1 MLSST
6 EIEEWNSYAVDRLRR
21 YNEDEADPIINF
33 RDVLRQ
39 GKNGQYIWELL
50 QNAEDAH
57 AVNVRIKL
65 TRDSLVFEHDGELTF
80 TYEDAKAIRKIGF
93 TGKIDKPAI
102 GQFGVGFKS
111 VFKYADKVEVHT
123 GQLNFALE
131 NYIKII
137 NNIKPPE
144 IKRMSEGSTL
154 FRISFKEQERSKAY
168 EDSKELLESLNHE
181 SILFLKFLKTISIDI
196 ASTETFLIKKEYPGS
211 LVAIEVKSPQNTHTT
226 YWYSKTHNVTAEL
239 RDGNSNSKGTRE
251 TYLGFAFQLKSL
263 NPSLEPIAVEDGKIF
278 TYFPLADQVSN
289 LKFHIHAPFVI
300 NLARTMLDTEE
311 SNSIYNQK
319 LVQNISMF
327 LVSDLLHLHNENGIP
342 ESFLEVFPVP
352 SDNLPQILTPIG
364 KSIYE
369 IFQNNNMVKVS
380 DSIQAN
386 PNEVF
391 QAAPEIIAL
400 IGTSG
405 LQLFNQAANSKF
417 RRIDPKK
424 RSTGKYFLPS
434 AHSARMATFLRHIGV
449 AKIDNEK
456 MTDFFSEI
464 NYVLRDD
471 NSEDVKIDIRNNF
484 LAWLNSKDDVAIRSL
499 YQVIANIALQKTKLS
514 NLPIFRTYGQGGKS
528 HVRLQEVYLPSSL
541 EQQDEDVLKA
551 TIYYKDSVR
560 SQKLEKIEELFENLG
575 IEEKDPWVV
584 LRHRIE
590 GERHP
595 DGKAKDLERL
605 SYFLQFY
612 KEDKDRFLKLARGR
626 IDLVSTYPDGK
637 EYWCKPEE
645 IFKESKDFP
654 LAKLNSMAERQE
666 KVPVLWNGYVD
677 SEEFLKMVRDLGVK
691 FRLGTV
697 GEGSELTVT
706 FLEAI
711 IRSKDLT
718 LLKLLWNLVQR
729 MDYSDFKNRYLR
741 QFESDTKVFEVL
753 TQSEWIPLIDGKF
766 STPYNCDPDKL
777 AVDFKEYTGVFFQI
791 SDFGKRIL
799 DEKLKSEEAIALAEN
814 AGFPSVEAMEIAKRL
829 SSQYSVE
836 ELRKLERKDQ
846 LNEMQSVK
854 DFESVITESKLR
866 ESSSPQIIHENE
878 LTINRT
884 TYEPAQEIRKGHL
897 KKLYGGSSG
906 NMSCQMCNLIQMPFK
921 TPRSDDNIEWDYFEA
936 VALFKKYKIESSANA
951 VALCPTCSAKLK
963 FFRNTD
969 SSLSDRRLAAEITR
983 LKTELDDGRL
993 DSNSEIFFEFNLLG
1007 SNHTMKF
1014 NKQHLLLLYGLIEN
1028 SKENH
1033 ASD

>member
-1 MLSST
+1 MLSVT

-57 AVNVRIKL
+57 AANVRIKL

-80 TYEDAKAIRKIGF
+80 TYEDAKAISKIGF

-144 IKRMSEGSTL
+144 IKRMSESSTL
-154 FRISFKEQERSKAY
+154 FRITFKEQERSKSY
-168 EDSKELLESLNHE
+168 EDSKELLESLNYE

-196 ASTETFLIKKEYPGS
+196 ASTETFLIKKEYPDS
-211 LVAIEVKSPQNTHTT
+211 LVAIEVKNPQNTHTT

-251 TYLGFAFQLKSL
+251 TYLGFAFKLKSL

-311 SNSIYNQK
+311 SNTVYNQK

-327 LVSDLLHLHNENGIP
+327 LVSDLLHLHNQNGIP

-352 SDNLPQILTPIG
+352 SDNLPQILTAIG

-391 QAAPEIIAL
+391 QAAPEIIEL
-400 IGTSG
+400 IGASG
-405 LQLFNQAANSKF
+405 LELFNQAANSKF

-434 AHSARMATFLRHIGV
+434 AHSARVTTFLRHIGV

-456 MTDFFSEI
+456 MTDFFSEL
-464 NYVLRDD
+464 NFVLRDD
-471 NSEDVKIDIRNNF
+471 NSDDVKLNIRNNL
-484 LAWLNSKDDVAIRSL
+484 LAWLNSKDDLAIRSL
-499 YQVIANIALQKTKLS
+499 YQLAANIALQKTKLS
-514 NLPIFRTYGQGGKS
+514 NLPIFRTYGQGDKS
-528 HVRLQEVYLPSSL
+528 HLRLQEVYLPSSL

-551 TIYYKDSVR
+551 TIYYKDYVH
-560 SQKLEKIEELFENLG
+560 SQKLEKIEELFNNLG

-584 LRHRIE
+584 LRHKIE
-590 GERHP
+590 GERNP
-595 DGKAKDLERL
+595 DAKAKDLERL
-605 SYFLQFY
+605 SYFLPFY
-612 KEDKDRFLKLARGR
+612 KEDKDRFLKLARGK
-626 IDLVSTYPDGK
+626 INLVSTYPDGK

-654 LAKLNSMAERQE
+654 LAKLNSMAESEE
-666 KVPVLWNGYVD
+666 KVPVLWNGYVE
-677 SEEFLKMVRDLGVK
+677 SEDFLKMVRDLGVK
-691 FRLGTV
+691 FGLGTV
-697 GEGSELTVT
+697 GEGTELTVT

-741 QFESDTKVFEVL
+741 RFESDTKVFEVL
-753 TQSEWIPLIDGKF
+753 TKSEWIPLTDGKF
-766 STPYNCDPDKL
+766 STPYDCDPDKL

-814 AGFPSVEAMEIAKRL
+814 AGFPSVETMEIAKRL
-829 SSQYSVE
+829 ASQYSVE

-854 DFESVITESKLR
+854 DYESVITESKLR
-866 ESSSPQIIHENE
+866 ESSSPQIVHENE

-897 KKLYGGSSG
+897 KQLYGGSSG

-969 SSLSDRRLAAEITR
+969 SSLSDRRLTAEITR
-983 LKTELDDGRL
+983 LKTELDEGRL

-1033 ASD
+1033 AHN